1 MPGPGGF
8 EIKLSPGSRVVR
20 CENAVSGHMMVP
32 ISDFNERTIKSEKN
46 LILYG
51 TLGNDGAENHE
62 NCGQGNGRLVQKCS
76 PPILGRGQ
84 GDRQ

>member
-1 MPGPGGF
+1 M
-8 EIKLSPGSRVVR
+8 R

-32 ISDFNERTIKSEKN
+32 ISDFNERTIGSDEN
-46 LILYG
+46 WILYG
-51 TLGNDGAENHE
+51 TLGNDDAENHE
-62 NCGQGNGRLVQKCS
+62 NGSQSNGRLVQHCS